1 MAKDIFEEMEEDAL
15 ETTVTSDADLKTL
28 SVLVEEQLEMEDT
41 VAQLESA
48 LKDMK
53 EKLQHHKTRT
63 VPEHMNAI
71 GTGLWRSNDGTVVEL
86 KSFVSASIPKDK
98 KEEAY
103 RWLTDH
109 GHGDLIKS
117 EVSVLFG
124 KEELENAEKL
134 MKKLEKDGYSF
145 DSKQSVHAS
154 TLKSWLA
161 GQVEAAEPVPLEL
174 FGAFLGQV
182 ATIKKGR

>member
-15 ETTVTSDADLKTL
+15 ETTVASDADLKTL
-28 SVLVEEQLEMEDT
+28 SVLVEEQ
-41 VAQLESA
+41 
-48 LKDMK
+48 
-53 EKLQHHKTRT
+53 
-63 VPEHMNAI
+63 
-71 GTGLWRSNDGTVVEL
+71 
-86 KSFVSASIPKDK
+86 
-98 KEEAY
+98 EAY